1 MPNLKLNTF
10 KKRENSNNM
19 KKNKSVDEIRLYP
32 KDDEYNKVE
41 SLFNITKEK
50 DYNLKKET
58 KNDIESYLGSKGKN
72 LKQLMTTKGTYFN
85 LHNLMK
91 KSLER
96 NLILEEYFI
105 RNRFNVKTLTSKQ
118 KSILNKNKN
127 FEKEIVK
134 QESKLSEIIYKDK
147 KMV

>member
-58 KNDIESYLGSKGKN
+58 KNA
-72 LKQLMTTKGTYFN
+72 
-85 LHNLMK
+85 
-91 KSLER
+91 
-96 NLILEEYFI
+96 
-105 RNRFNVKTLTSKQ
+105 
-118 KSILNKNKN
+118 
-127 FEKEIVK
+127 
-134 QESKLSEIIYKDK
+134 
-147 KMV
+147 